1 MKLALTDRG
10 AGSYSLALFLI
21 WGGISREYE

>member
-10 AGSYSLALFLI
+10 AGSDFLALFLI
-21 WGGISREYE
+21 WGGISHEYE